1 MGNNKPNKALTIEQ
15 REKALI
21 EIDAMDEDADIAPN
35 AILFTANEVQ
45 ELPEVKKP
53 DIVLGR
59 DTKLEPIGTVTTI
72 VDSVVVVQAS
82 SSGEVRVLDA
92 GTVVVVM
99 KPAEG
104 DSDPI
109 KEVLGEVSHHVVYND
124 SSAELRQRVE
134 FILNASLFYAR
145 SLRLLDQ

>member
-1 MGNNKPNKALTIEQ
+1 MGDKRNKPLTIEQ

-53 DIVLGR
+53 DITLR
-59 DTKLEPIGTVTTI
+59 QDTKLETIGTVTSI

-82 SSGEVRVLDA
+82 ASGEVRVLDA

-99 KPAEG
+99 KAAEG

-109 KEVLGEVSHHVVYND
+109 KEVLGEVGRHVAY
-124 SSAELRQRVE
+124 
-134 FILNASLFYAR
+134 
-145 SLRLLDQ
+145 